1 MLIFLLI
8 DLLQNW
14 YRCGSTM
21 LFCLWNSS
29 VLWIIVKKVKIR
41 QILWKWTLQKCT
53 KYQQYP
59 KSLKKK
65 YKIFYSEK
73 KASMMKSSSAVNIYL
88 RRSKFV
94 FSYSKNMRNVCS
106 ILLSAFLSKI
116 VLEIRKGLLY
126 FRNSEIYYYSTKL
139 GPPSCLKQPLKKC
152 SYIARNMF

>member
-1 MLIFLLI
+1 
-8 DLLQNW
+8 
-14 YRCGSTM
+14 
-21 LFCLWNSS
+21 
-29 VLWIIVKKVKIR
+29 
-41 QILWKWTLQKCT
+41 
-53 KYQQYP
+53 
-59 KSLKKK
+59 
-65 YKIFYSEK
+65 
-73 KASMMKSSSAVNIYL
+73 MKSSSAVNIYL

-152 SYIARNMF
+152 SYIARNMFQCLLCSEAVCTYRSTNMMYYIASPFHETFFDSVINMHDIFQYISIEMISDHNSDPELYIERSKIVFQEL